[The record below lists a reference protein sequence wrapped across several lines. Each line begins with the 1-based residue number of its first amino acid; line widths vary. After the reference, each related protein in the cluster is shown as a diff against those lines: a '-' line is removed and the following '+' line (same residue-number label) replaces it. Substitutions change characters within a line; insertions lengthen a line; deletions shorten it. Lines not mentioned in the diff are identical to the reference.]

1 MWLLKSMS
9 TIRMALNSTGLS
21 LSILLIFY
29 HIYRI
34 FIYGKV
40 CGMLEEVVV
49 PSRCNANG
57 EAYGFVRF
65 SNVRDVGK
73 LLRTVNPSVLETLK

>member
-1 MWLLKSMS
+1 
-9 TIRMALNSTGLS
+9 
-21 LSILLIFY
+21 
-29 HIYRI
+29 
-34 FIYGKV
+34 
-40 CGMLEEVVV
+40 MLEEVVV